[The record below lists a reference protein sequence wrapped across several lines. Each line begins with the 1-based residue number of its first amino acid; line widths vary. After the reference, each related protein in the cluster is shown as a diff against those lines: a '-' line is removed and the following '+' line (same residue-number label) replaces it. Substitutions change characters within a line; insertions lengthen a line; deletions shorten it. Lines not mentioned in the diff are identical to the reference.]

1 MKGVFMPQKYSG
13 LFYMRINKLEKI
25 HTSWGER
32 WIVAEAKLL
41 SSEFMIRCYLIC
53 TYVTCILRNIAGNK
67 MKMLENLKSISESV
81 LMSDAE
87 NR

>member
-1 MKGVFMPQKYSG
+1 MPQKYSEQG

-41 SSEFMIRCYLIC
+41 SSEFMIRCQTVLN
-53 TYVTCILRNIAGNK
+53 TYV
-67 MKMLENLKSISESV
+67 LEYLYSEKYCGKQNV
-81 LMSDAE
+81 RKTEIDF
-87 NR
+87 